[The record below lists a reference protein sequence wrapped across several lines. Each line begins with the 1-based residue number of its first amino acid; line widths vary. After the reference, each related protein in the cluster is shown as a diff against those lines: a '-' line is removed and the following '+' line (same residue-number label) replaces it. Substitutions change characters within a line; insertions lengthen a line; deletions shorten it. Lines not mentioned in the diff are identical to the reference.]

1 MSQKSQ
7 AEDPINSKTIK
18 TLILAVISI
27 LVFFL
32 FLLGSQKAL
41 FKITHKTKLEEKLS
55 QDKILTFF
63 INGYNDESL
72 NLSVFVF
79 LQPVQKK
86 CGLFFIN
93 PISTFDDKT
102 VESMKGDA
110 LLYMIPKIE
119 GITGLKVNFYINIH
133 DKNISEIIDL
143 FDGLPFYLDSYT
155 VNSSDKYK
163 RKTGSFIFSGEEVLD
178 FNNIIAK
185 DDPMTYVNRV
195 NHQESMSLSFYD
207 RIKEK
212 QDIRKEWFEVI
223 SKKFDSNINGQ
234 DLYQLYTY
242 IKNNNIAFSVS
253 EMPGELIVDSSSI
266 KLVIHDENANF
277 GFSKL
282 ASYLSSG
289 DYNIG
294 DLARTEVLNST
305 ETNGL
310 AKSVKSILNENSIK
324 VLSVGNGW
332 NMKENKSLIIDRSG
346 STEYSYRIAKL
357 LGIKNIY
364 HLINKDFGLDT
375 TVILGED
382 FEIKP
387 GK

>member
-1 MSQKSQ
+1 MSRKSQ

-18 TLILAVISI
+18 TLIISLFTLI
-27 LVFFL
+27 IVSLVFMS
-32 FLLGSQKAL
+32 SQKAL
-41 FKITHKTKLEEKLS
+41 FKFTHKTKLEEKLS

-63 INGYNDESL
+63 INGYNDKTL
-72 NLSVFVF
+72 NFSVFIF

-93 PISTFDDKT
+93 PIATFDDKT
-102 VESMKGDA
+102 IEIMKGYA

-119 GITGLKVNFYINIH
+119 SITGLKINFYINLN
-133 DKNISEIIDL
+133 DQSISDIVDL
-143 FDGLPFYLDSYT
+143 FDGLPFYLDSYS
-155 VNSSDKYK
+155 NISSEKYK
-163 RKTGSFIFSGEEVLD
+163 RNTGGYILSGEELLD
-178 FNNIIAK
+178 FNEIIVR
-185 DDPMTYVNRV
+185 DDPMAYVNRL
-195 NHQESMSLSFYD
+195 NHQESIGLSFYD

-212 QDIRKEWFEVI
+212 QDLRKEWFEVI
-223 SKKFDSNINGQ
+223 GKKLDTNLNGQ
-234 DLYQLYTY
+234 DLYYLYTY
-242 IKNNNIAFSVS
+242 IKNNNIAFSIS
-253 EMPGELIVDSSSI
+253 EMPGELVAEPNNI
-266 KLVIHDENANF
+266 KLIIHEENANF

-282 ASYLSSG
+282 AAYLSSG

-332 NMKENKSLIIDRSG
+332 NSRENKSLIIDRSG

-357 LGIKNIY
+357 LGIKTVY